1 MAPKTPSMMLAL
13 HIVFYLV
20 GLVNILLLELTIRM
34 LVGIF
39 MIVVG
44 WDPTLL
50 LSSYSAL
57 F

>member
-1 MAPKTPSMMLAL
+1 MLVL

-34 LVGIF
+34 FGEIF